1 MQASRSIFTRPVVA
15 GLVVLWVAGTAV
27 ASLHPGL
34 LVFHAGTAL
43 LAIAMVLVAWRNKTL
58 LFVGAFA
65 MSRTEALLATAGA
78 VLFLSF
84 VASGFVIPLLK

>member
-1 MQASRSIFTRPVVA
+1 
-15 GLVVLWVAGTAV
+15 
-27 ASLHPGL
+27 
-34 LVFHAGTAL
+34 
-43 LAIAMVLVAWRNKTL
+43 MVLVAWRNKTL
-58 LFVGAFA
+58 LFVGAFV